1 MGRCRPNCGTRK
13 ASLPPRPALMLTTTR
28 RLLEIR
34 RVARAHGLGELFGE
48 RAPRWFFGRGR
59 QFDTAVAV
67 RLRQALEQL
76 GPVFIKFGQALST
89 RRDLL
94 PAGLADELSKLQ
106 DAVPPFPGE
115 QARALIEAAY
125 GKSLDDVFEHFD
137 TQPLAAASIAQV
149 HVARLLPQ
157 AGEAGA
163 EVVVKVLRP
172 GVHAQV
178 ARDMAVLARLAR
190 LAERFVPRAR
200 RFRVTEVVSEY
211 NRVISDELDLLR

>member
-1 MGRCRPNCGTRK
+1 ARGNARCRRRARTRRLCRRGRCQPRPGRAAGGARQTACSQRK
-13 ASLPPRPALMLTTTR
+13 ALMFAATR

-59 QFDTAVAV
+59 RFETPVAV
-67 RLRQALEQL
+67 RLRQALEEL

-94 PAGLADELSKLQ
+94 PPGLAEELAKLQ

-125 GKSLDDVFEHFD
+125 GQPLDTVFESFE

-149 HVARLLPQ
+149 HVARLLPA
-157 AGEAGA
+157 AGEA
-163 EVVVKVLRP
+163 E
-172 GVHAQV
+172 
-178 ARDMAVLARLAR
+178 
-190 LAERFVPRAR
+190 
-200 RFRVTEVVSEY
+200 
-211 NRVISDELDLLR
+211 